1 MKTISSIKKLNCS
14 VLIFLSIPITIV
26 LAEDGMNHG
35 IGSPQGQFELMDK
48 NEDGRISSD
57 EFYGT
62 NETFSQ
68 LDVDSSGYVTL
79 PELESWDRKG
89 ARTKYTSKRQRNPQ
103 KMLDRMDANK
113 DGKLSKEEF
122 RGRPEKFD
130 KIDTDNDGFLS
141 IEELEKMPSRR
152 GNRGFGHRGGGGRG
166 FGSGGF

>member
-14 VLIFLSIPITIV
+14 VLTFLAMTIITT
-26 LAEDGMNHG
+26 LGEDGNRQRT
-35 IGSPQGQFELMDK
+35 GSPEGQLQLMDK
-48 NEDGRISSD
+48 NQDGRISSD
-57 EFYGT
+57 EFYGS

-68 LDVDSSGYVTL
+68 LDIDNSGYVTL
-79 PELESWDRKG
+79 TELESWDRKG
-89 ARTKYTSKRQRNPQ
+89 ASTKYNSKRQRNPQ

-141 IEELEKMPSRR
+141 IEELEKRPRR
-152 GNRGFGHRGGGGRG
+152 GGNRSFGRLGGGGRG
-166 FGSGGF
+166 FGSEGF